1 MDSSDDASG
10 GSCVVVSA
18 VDPLALV
25 MTVEGDKTLPWSF
38 RCRWRRRWGN
48 RPDSVVDFVALSHEC
63 ACPPLSAG
71 GASSAFVSR

>member
-1 MDSSDDASG
+1 VDSSDDASG

>member
-10 GSCVVVSA
+10 GSCVVVSV

-25 MTVEGDKTLPWSF
+25 MRSF